1 MCANPAVPTDNHAAA
16 DNRARTDPTARSY
29 LCSGLNHRQR
39 PDLRRR
45 IDARPLCDNCGRMNT
60 GRNWWHG
67 IEECGNARPRRVWF
81 GGLDRHCPSGHSRC
95 HIRMHDHSTGR
106 CLIECRRITS
116 IVQKTHFIR
125 ASRLQR
131 GHTFK
136 EQFEFI
142 RNPACRTRNNCKRI
156 WSTSAKEP
164 CVTQS
169 CFNHLRSHWPLGLF
183 VALYARGVRTKNFV
197 SFVSRFGSDFVVLA
211 AALAQASKASG
222 VRNHYARCAWRAVK
236 QRQRAS
242 ATTSSRT
249 AATITGFG
257 SLCPRH
263 HPCPSRSVN
272 KHHAAR
278 RGAYG
283 GNRDGR
289 HDAQSRGRAGM

>member
-1 MCANPAVPTDNHAAA
+1 MCANPTVSTDNHAAA

-29 LCSGLNHRQR
+29 LCSGLDHRQR

-45 IDARPLCDNCGRMNT
+45 IDAGPLCDNCGRMNT

-81 GGLDRHCPSGHSRC
+81 GRLDRHCTSGHSRC
-95 HIRMHDHSTGR
+95 HVRMHDHSTGR
-106 CLIECRRITS
+106 CLIECRCITS

-131 GHTFK
+131 GHAFE

-169 CFNHLRSHWPLGLF
+169 CFNHLCSQPANRVQLAFPLIVLMSRRSLLGPIRKSRPCGETSASILRPDF
-183 VALYARGVRTKNFV
+183 ARRHGFELSNAPTRMIATGVMNPG
-197 SFVSRFGSDFVVLA
+197 VSRPLCPFP
-211 AALAQASKASG
+211 SKA
-222 VRNHYARCAWRAVK
+222 HYTGHGDPKDKKNLRCR
-236 QRQRAS
+236 
-242 ATTSSRT
+242 
-249 AATITGFG
+249 
-257 SLCPRH
+257 
-263 HPCPSRSVN
+263 
-272 KHHAAR
+272 
-278 RGAYG
+278 
-283 GNRDGR
+283 
-289 HDAQSRGRAGM
+289 